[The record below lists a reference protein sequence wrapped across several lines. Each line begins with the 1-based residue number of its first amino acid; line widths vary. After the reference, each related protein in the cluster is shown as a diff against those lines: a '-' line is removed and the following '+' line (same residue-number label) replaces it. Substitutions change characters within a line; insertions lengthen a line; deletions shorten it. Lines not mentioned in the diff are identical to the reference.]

1 MAFVM
6 SMSKRNTDPWCSSIS
21 LGVGTA
27 LVAFVPR
34 SFRRAAF
41 LERHVS
47 AARTPTWGDCG
58 FTININ
64 EKAQKR
70 FDFFP
75 STSYVLKLRL
85 VCLVKPPFGNQWFRV
100 RL

>member
-1 MAFVM
+1 MASVM
-6 SMSKRNTDPWCSSIS
+6 SMSKRNADPWCSSIS
-21 LGVGTA
+21 LGVVTA

-41 LERHVS
+41 LERRVS
-47 AARTPTWGDCG
+47 AARTPPWGDSG

-64 EKAQKR
+64 EKAHWR

-85 VCLVKPPFGNQWFRV
+85 VCVLKPPFGNQWFGV